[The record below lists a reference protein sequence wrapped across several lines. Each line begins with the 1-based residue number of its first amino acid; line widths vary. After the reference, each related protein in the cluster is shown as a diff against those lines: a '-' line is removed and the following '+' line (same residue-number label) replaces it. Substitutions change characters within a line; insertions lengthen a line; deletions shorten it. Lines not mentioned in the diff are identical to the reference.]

1 MYYIKYSFIDHSRI
15 IEVNKNFG
23 TISMLELVLQ
33 GGKLSASQ
41 ISQLEAKF
49 DSTAIYGKSSIRL
62 AISVPLDKKS
72 LAELREKYSCDVNIL
87 PSGFDPKKVKMVIS
101 DMDSTL
107 ISIECIDEIAD
118 YANIKDKVSEITEQ
132 AMRGELDFAQ
142 SLTARVKLLAGLD
155 ESALQKVY
163 DDRLNLNPGAEE
175 MLAALKANDIKFTL
189 VSGGFTFFTDRLKP
203 RLGIDYTLAN
213 TLERKDGKLTGAVV
227 GDIVGAEAKAEFL
240 LARCDELGI
249 SPSQVLAIGDGANDL
264 KMMSVAGV
272 GVAYYAKP
280 KVQLE
285 ADCALNH
292 TGLEGLIGLLGLD

>member
-1 MYYIKYSFIDHSRI
+1 
-15 IEVNKNFG
+15 V
-23 TISMLELVLQ
+23 
-33 GGKLSASQ
+33 
-41 ISQLEAKF
+41 
-49 DSTAIYGKSSIRL
+49 
-62 AISVPLDKKS
+62 LDKQ
-72 LAELREKYSCDVNIL
+72 EIVNLRENLQCDVNLL
-87 PSGFDPKKVKMVIS
+87 PEEFDPKQVKMVIS

-118 YANIKDKVSEITEQ
+118 FANMKDQVSAVTEQ

-142 SLTARVKLLAGLD
+142 SLTARVKLLTGID

-163 DDRLNLNPGAEE
+163 DERLTLNPGAEE

-189 VSGGFTFFTDRLKP
+189 VSGGFTFFTDRLKS

-213 TLERKDGKLTGAVV
+213 TLERKDGKLTGSVV

-240 LARCDELGI
+240 LVKCKELNI
-249 SPSQVLAIGDGANDL
+249 LPSQVLAIGDGANDL
-264 KMMSVAGV
+264 KMMAEAGV

-285 ADCALNH
+285 ADCAFNH
-292 TGLEGLIGLLGLD
+292 SGLDGLIGLLGLDEVK

>member
-1 MYYIKYSFIDHSRI
+1 MQ
-15 IEVNKNFG
+15 
-23 TISMLELVLQ
+23 ELILQ
-33 GGKLSASQ
+33 GGNLTESQ
-41 ISQLEAKF
+41 INDLETRFGA
-49 DSTAIYGKSSIRL
+49 SVSRGKSSIRV
-62 AISVPLDKKS
+62 SVSEVLDKQ
-72 LAELREKYSCDVNIL
+72 EIVNLRENLQCDVNLL
-87 PSGFDPKKVKMVIS
+87 PEEFDPKQVKMVIS

-118 YANIKDKVSEITEQ
+118 FANMKDQVSAVTEQ

-142 SLTARVKLLAGLD
+142 SLTARVKLLTGID

-163 DDRLNLNPGAEE
+163 DERLTLNPGAEE

-189 VSGGFTFFTDRLKP
+189 VSGGFTFFTDRLKS

-213 TLERKDGKLTGAVV
+213 TLERKDGKLTGSVV

-240 LARCDELGI
+240 LVKCKELNI
-249 SPSQVLAIGDGANDL
+249 LPSQVLAIGDGANDL
-264 KMMSVAGV
+264 KMMAEAGV

-285 ADCALNH
+285 ADCAFNH
-292 TGLEGLIGLLGLD
+292 SGLDGLIGLLGLDEVK